1 MENKNTKGKRFF
13 CSVPGFLT
21 LFAALLLS
29 ALCALRFGSAH
40 LSWAEFFGALFFE
53 QGAET
58 DSLILYSV
66 RLPRILAGVL
76 AGVGLSVSGVL
87 LQGVTDNALASPNV
101 IGVNAGA
108 GFGVMLTLAVLPAG
122 LGALRFSLLPVFA
135 FAGAFLTTLTVVLL
149 SRRTGA
155 GRSAIV
161 LSGVAMS
168 ALLNALISGMTLLDP
183 DILSSYNAFSIGGF
197 RGVQYGE
204 LILPTLMILICFLVS
219 LVLSNGIDLLSLGG
233 RAASVLGVP
242 VGALR
247 TVCILCASASAAAVV
262 SFAGLLGF
270 VGLIVPHM
278 ARRLVGNKTSYL
290 LLTSALLGATV
301 TVLADLFGRVLL
313 APTEIPVGITMALLG
328 APFFIFLLFQE
339 RGGDL

>member
-1 MENKNTKGKRFF
+1 MKRQRFF
-13 CSVPGFLT
+13 CSPKGLAV
-21 LFAALLLS
+21 LFAVLLS
-29 ALCALRFGSAH
+29 SSLCALRFGSAH
-40 LSWAEFFGALFFE
+40 MPWSEFFDALFLRE
-53 QGAET
+53 GAET
-58 DSLILYSV
+58 QSLILYSV

-108 GFGVMLTLAVLPAG
+108 GFGVMLALAVLPSG
-122 LGALRFSLLPVFA
+122 LGLLRVSLLPVLA
-135 FAGAFLTTLTVVLL
+135 FAGAFLATVTVVLL
-149 SRRTGA
+149 SRRA
-155 GRSAIV
+155 GGGRFAVV
-161 LSGVAMS
+161 LAGVAMS
-168 ALLNALISGMTLLDP
+168 ALLNALISGMTLLDA
-183 DILSSYNAFSIGGF
+183 DILSSYNSFSIGGF
-197 RGVQYGE
+197 RGVQYHE
-204 LILPTLMILICFLVS
+204 LLLPAVMILACLAVS
-219 LVLSNGIDLLSLGG
+219 LLLSARIDLLCLGNRG
-233 RAASVLGVP
+233 AAVMGVP
-242 VGALR
+242 VKGLR
-247 TVCILCASASAAAVV
+247 TACILCASASAAAVV

-328 APFFIFLLFQE
+328 APFFLFLLLQRKGE
-339 RGGDL
+339 DL